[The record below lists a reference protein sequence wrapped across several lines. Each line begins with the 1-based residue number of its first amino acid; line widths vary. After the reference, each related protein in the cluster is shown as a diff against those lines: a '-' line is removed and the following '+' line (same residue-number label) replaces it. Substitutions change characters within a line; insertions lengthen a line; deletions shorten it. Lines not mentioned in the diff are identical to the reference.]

1 MEGSGAVVA
10 GVVAGGGSA
19 AAADGAGAPANGIPR
34 LPLQPPGGIV
44 QGFRA
49 EDGEQ
54 PIVANAVFQEP
65 GAVVLATV
73 CPTVS
78 AEIVGGIKG
87 DDEGGDGDDDD
98 DDKDG
103 TLDESMDGG
112 MKTKQ
117 QRTHHSCKVTDLV
130 REDLI
135 QAGAGIIFR
144 NGPEEGRLME
154 DGKVEYKG
162 TTLKSVAAF
171 AAVAHQAMGGKGKV
185 SSWKNVRVVGANNRT
200 LGYYRDK
207 YEYMFGLASPSG
219 KGDKSVNAESDDDD
233 PTASPSVCASA
244 GQGGAEE
251 EERAAPYGQLQRERP
266 DPGGGRG
273 GGGRW

>member
-1 MEGSGAVVA
+1 MAGTHEAAPMDAPPPSPPPPPPPPPAEAHAHKSGAVVVASADLPVDGVVAMEGSGAVVA

-117 QRTHHSCKVTDLV
+117 QRTHHRYLPPHPSMRCPGLTKRLVSPAARSQTSC
-130 REDLI
+130 
-135 QAGAGIIFR
+135 
-144 NGPEEGRLME
+144 GR
-154 DGKVEYKG
+154 
-162 TTLKSVAAF
+162 T
-171 AAVAHQAMGGKGKV
+171 
-185 SSWKNVRVVGANNRT
+185 
-200 LGYYRDK
+200 
-207 YEYMFGLASPSG
+207 
-219 KGDKSVNAESDDDD
+219 
-233 PTASPSVCASA
+233 
-244 GQGGAEE
+244 
-251 EERAAPYGQLQRERP
+251 
-266 DPGGGRG
+266 
-273 GGGRW
+273 